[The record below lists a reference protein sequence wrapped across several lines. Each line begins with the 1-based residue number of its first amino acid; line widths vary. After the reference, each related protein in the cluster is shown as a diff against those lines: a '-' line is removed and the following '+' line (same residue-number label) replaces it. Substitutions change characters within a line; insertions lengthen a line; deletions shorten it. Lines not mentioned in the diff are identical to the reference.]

1 VICLCADVTDVGI
14 GLIHPGERA
23 DAVRGQKF
31 LLIEE
36 VVQSAF
42 ETVTRRNGQQT
53 LGMVVCLLGL
63 HIRDVPSQV
72 LAVIKEPLQALGETR
87 QTLKDLSVKDFHGHE
102 GN

>member
-1 VICLCADVTDVGI
+1 MIGLCADVTDVGVALVQF
-14 GLIHPGERA
+14 GKRA
-23 DAVRGQKF
+23 DAVRGQKL

-53 LGMVVCLLGL
+53 LGMVVCLLGF

-87 QTLKDLSVKDFHGHE
+87 QALKDLSVKDFHGHE